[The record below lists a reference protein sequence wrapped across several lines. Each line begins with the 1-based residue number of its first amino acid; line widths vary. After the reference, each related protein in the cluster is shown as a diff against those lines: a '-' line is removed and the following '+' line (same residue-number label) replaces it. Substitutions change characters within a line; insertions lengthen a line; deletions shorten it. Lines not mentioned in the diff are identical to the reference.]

1 MDINRNSPV
10 PVYYQIQNQFRQKIK
25 NEELIPGEK
34 LPSERELSNKLD
46 ISRSTIRKAIRGLIN
61 EGLCIN
67 KQGKG
72 IFVSDD
78 KITININHISGTSS
92 FIQKIGMDI
101 YTKVIEK
108 KIISDK
114 KINSILDNEKSELLY
129 LKRVRYINDE
139 PLMLEN
145 SYLPL
150 SRFKGL
156 SDENFDKSLY
166 SLLENKYNIKPKSS
180 QGKFDIKIVDE
191 EESKLLN
198 IHLNTG
204 LLVKEVVV
212 FDQDDIP
219 MEFSKTSYRSDKF
232 TFAIDSKFSY

>member
-25 NEELIPGEK
+25 NEELIPREK
-34 LPSERELSNKLD
+34 LPSERDLSNKLD
-46 ISRSTIRKAIRGLIN
+46 ISRSTIRKAIRGLIS
-61 EGLCIN
+61 EGLCVK

-92 FIQKIGMDI
+92 FITKMGMDI

-108 KIISDK
+108 KVLSDK
-114 KINSILDNEKSELLY
+114 KINNILDNEKNELLY
-129 LKRVRYINDE
+129 LKRVRYINNE

-150 SRFKGL
+150 SRYKGL
-156 SDENFDKSLY
+156 SNEKFDESLY
-166 SLLENKYNIKPKSS
+166 SLLENKYNVKPKVS
-180 QGKFDIKIVDE
+180 QGKFDIKLVDE

-212 FDQDDIP
+212 FDEENIP

-232 TFAIDSKFSY
+232 TFAINSEYCV